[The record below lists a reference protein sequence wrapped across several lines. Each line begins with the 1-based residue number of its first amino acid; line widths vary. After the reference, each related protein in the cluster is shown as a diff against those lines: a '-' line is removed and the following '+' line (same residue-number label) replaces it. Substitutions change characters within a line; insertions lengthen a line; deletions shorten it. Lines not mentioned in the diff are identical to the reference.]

1 MSEEPLGAARFGQIP
16 KALARRRLPGSD
28 QKAAGDGRR
37 RGVDWGQT
45 VKEGSAMNRKRLVVL
60 AGTVGLL
67 IAGASQALMIEKSL
81 PELARE
87 ADQIVVGTV
96 TGMESDSM
104 SEEIVTTHVTLS
116 VVESLKGTPGTA
128 AEFRILGG
136 VVGDLTLMVSDA
148 PEFQVGENVLVFLK
162 TDEGGIARV
171 WGEFQ
176 GKYAIRDGRA
186 VNDALELHPEVVNQS
201 PYEKGWLAEIE
212 VTGGSSAAPGRW
224 SLHAI
229 PGPALFISDAG
240 RIVSL
245 ESFDPPE
252 IPATLRVYDLD
263 GRALHSERRR
273 GAKRLKGMRRFPGR
287 PRERRRFS

>member
-1 MSEEPLGAARFGQIP
+1 
-16 KALARRRLPGSD
+16 
-28 QKAAGDGRR
+28 
-37 RGVDWGQT
+37 
-45 VKEGSAMNRKRLVVL
+45 MNRKRLVVL

-186 VNDALELHPEVVNQS
+186 VNDALEQNL
-201 PYEKGWLAEIE
+201 
-212 VTGGSSAAPGRW
+212 
-224 SLHAI
+224 SLDELRAQI
-229 PGPALFISDAG
+229 GQAL
-240 RIVSL
+240 R
-245 ESFDPPE
+245 
-252 IPATLRVYDLD
+252 
-263 GRALHSERRR
+263 
-273 GAKRLKGMRRFPGR
+273 
-287 PRERRRFS
+287 